1 MFTKN
6 KTRHSFT
13 EGTAKVPV
21 IMQMEALE
29 CGAASLAMVLAY
41 FGLWIPLELLR
52 KECGVSRDGSNMKSM
67 NAVAKKYKLKPRAF
81 RCSAENLR
89 KNGTFPAIVFWQ
101 YCHFVVVN
109 GFYGGG
115 ICICK

>member
-6 KTRHSFT
+6 KIKRPLA
-13 EGTAKVPV
+13 EGVAKVPV

-41 FGLWIPLELLR
+41 FGLWIPLEQLR

-67 NAVAKKYKLKPRAF
+67 NAVAKKYKLQPRAF
-81 RCSAENLR
+81 RCSAETLR
-89 KNGTFPAIVFWQ
+89 TKGTFPAIVFWQ
-101 YCHFVVVN
+101 YNHFVVVN
-109 GFYGGG
+109 GF
-115 ICICK
+115 